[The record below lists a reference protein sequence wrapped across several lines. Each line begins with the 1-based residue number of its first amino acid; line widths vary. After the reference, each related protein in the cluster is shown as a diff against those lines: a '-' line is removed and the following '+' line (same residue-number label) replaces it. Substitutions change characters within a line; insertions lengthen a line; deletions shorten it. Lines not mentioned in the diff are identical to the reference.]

1 MELAQ
6 QLDDVKTIPGLF
18 YFAAAERGDA
28 EALRYKEDGQWKS
41 VTYAEWARIVRALAA
56 SLAEWVQ
63 PGDKVCMLA
72 ENRKEW
78 TYVDLAVQSLAG
90 VLAPIYPTS
99 PPKDVA
105 YIINDA
111 GAKIVVVDNVAQ
123 LQRVLDLREDG
134 KIDAIEHIVVMDEA
148 DTSDAMVDALRAL
161 MVAGESMDD
170 SVVDVR
176 CAGLDP
182 DGMASLIYTSGTT
195 GNPKGVMLSHH
206 NFISNVHAAFHRMGE
221 DKFRDTVFLSFL
233 PLSHSLERT
242 CGYYMCVRV
251 GGTIAYAESIEKLV
265 ANLGEV
271 RPTVLISVP
280 RIYEKVYAKVLS
292 NASSGFK
299 KTVFDWAMGVGKA
312 KAFAEAERKPVPFMA
327 RLMYPLAYKLVFSK
341 LHNTLGGRLEFTV
354 SGGAP
359 LSKEI
364 AIFLKA
370 AGLTVLEGYGLT
382 ETAPILTINGPQWTR
397 FGAVGQAVEGVEIKI
412 DPEPDAEREGWSGTP
427 EGEIMARGPNI
438 MKGYYN
444 KPEATAEVMEDGGW
458 FRTGDIG
465 YMDSD
470 GFVFIT
476 DRKKE
481 LLKTSG
487 GKYVAPAPIEN
498 ALKLSPLIEQACVIG
513 NTRKYCTALL
523 CPEPVA
529 MGELLGLELTE
540 ASTGLD
546 GMPEVKEALKAE
558 VDKANQGLGKWET
571 IKDFAVLPRALSVED
586 GELTPTLKMKRRII
600 DAHFKEIIDE
610 LYPGELTGG

>member
-1 MELAQ
+1 MTMTLAE
-6 QLDDVKTIPGLF
+6 QLDDVKTIPELF
-18 YFAAAERGDA
+18 YFATRERGDA
-28 EALRYKEDGQWKS
+28 EALRYKEDDEWQSVSYAQWE
-41 VTYAEWARIVRALAA
+41 TIVRGLAA
-56 SLAEWVQ
+56 ALAEWVGA
-63 PGDKVCMLA
+63 GDTVCMIA

-90 VLAPIYPTS
+90 ILAPIYPTS

-111 GAKIVVVDNVAQ
+111 GARIVVVDQADQ
-123 LQRVLDLREDG
+123 LQRVLALREEG

-148 DTSDAMVDALRAL
+148 DTSDPMVESLASL
-161 MVAGESMDD
+161 MEKGETLDQA
-170 SVVDVR
+170 VVDERV
-176 CAGLDP
+176 AGLDP

-206 NFISNVHAAFHRMGE
+206 NFISNVHAAFTRMGE

-299 KTVFDWAMGVGKA
+299 KVVFDWALGVGKA
-312 KAFAEAERKPVPFMA
+312 KAHAEAERQPVPLMT
-327 RLMYPLAYKLVFSK
+327 RMMYPLAFKLVFSK
-341 LHNTLGGRLEFTV
+341 LHNTLGGKLEFTV

-364 AIFLKA
+364 AVFLKA

-382 ETAPILTINGPQWTR
+382 ETAPILTINGPHWTR
-397 FGAVGQAVEGVEIKI
+397 FGAVGQCVDGVEIKI
-412 DPEPDAEREGWSGTP
+412 DPEPDAEREG

-444 KPEATAEVMEDGGW
+444 KPEATDEVMEDGGW

-465 YMDSD
+465 YMDAD

-513 NTRKYCTALL
+513 NRRKFCTALVY
-523 CPEPVA
+523 PDPVA
-529 MGELLGLELTE
+529 MGELLGLEMDE
-540 ASTGLD
+540 NSTGL
-546 GMPEVKEALKAE
+546 GAMPEVREALEAE
-558 VDKANQGLGKWET
+558 LRKANEGLGKWET
-571 IKDFAVLPRALSVED
+571 IKNFAVLPNALTVEG

-600 DAHFKEIIDE
+600 DKNYQDLIDD
-610 LYPGELTGG
+610 LYPDDH